1 MRCKLQDACP
11 GGAKVLCSEDYQGL
25 RCGECSEGRYLWGES
40 CSPCGAYGVV
50 IVLFVILM
58 VIAVLVLFFFLW
70 QVVLNPLIGSPF
82 IYAMRL
88 AETLAILGQ
97 STIKWPP
104 QVKRLR

>member
-1 MRCKLQDACP
+1 
-11 GGAKVLCSEDYQGL
+11 
-25 RCGECSEGRYLWGES
+25 
-40 CSPCGAYGVV
+40 
-50 IVLFVILM
+50 M